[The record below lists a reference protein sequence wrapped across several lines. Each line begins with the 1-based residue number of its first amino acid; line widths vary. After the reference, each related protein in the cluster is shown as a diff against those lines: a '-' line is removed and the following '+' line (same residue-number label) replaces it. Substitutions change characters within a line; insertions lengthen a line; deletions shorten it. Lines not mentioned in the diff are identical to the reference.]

1 MMAIF
6 EQMMRCR
13 DNDAS
18 VEKAIDRIVE
28 VAGQFNGRNITE
40 FLDAYKR
47 EMNQRDVSEA
57 RQILSFK
64 RVAAN
69 NVQRRVI
76 EVQEGK
82 TTWYEFEKA
91 ILAAFVVEDLSRITR
106 HVLMKWIE
114 KKDKKMSASRVYDEF
129 DQMFSRLP
137 ATDQVLLEEDKTL
150 YFLKAVDMK
159 DRRELGTLLEDDTE
173 VNGLVTNWTAVKVA
187 CNKLNKRRQW
197 LDDID
202 LVGLSIEKTRPSKV
216 VEPPKQC
223 ILDEKKIDDDS
234 RTAYATSRE
243 DECFGTRIVFET
255 SDNEGASLIKACVK
269 GDKECKAD
277 MIEDL
282 ATKIDIKEVAT
293 NKTTSVDGEH
303 SKTFL
308 TMVPETWAVASENR
322 HKTQETD
329 DGGKEKLKADVKE
342 DQRKKDSFTHVPE
355 TWAVATESQRET
367 QEMEGDKKGKDQDG
381 VQNKESEQ
389 SSERD
394 DDGHVGHVD
403 PKDEFATSIEEDNG
417 CDAHE
422 IDEAA
427 TKNVIKEVGM
437 NDTTKAVDQ
446 MHMES
451 STPVLETSAVVP
463 MSQRE
468 TGETEGGSEEEKD
481 KAMAKGGIK
490 EGSFGRLSNR
500 KTIWPVFRPGRKKIW
515 SQVRPKR
522 KLNRSRANWP
532 NLTQPTTDP
541 AKADRSNPIQKRVD
555 SPEADHLSP
564 IRRNANLDEGRPSQK
579 TIDRDRSRQQWSW
592 TSQRSKPTSRG
603 TRSRLVSMRKDK
615 LESRKDDQRK
625 FDDEGDGR
633 NEGGTCT
640 MHEGL
645 CLGEAKRAMTTG
657 HGIAKCERRI
667 WWIGWR
673 KWFMWKEWT

>member
-1 MMAIF
+1 M
-6 EQMMRCR
+6 
-13 DNDAS
+13 
-18 VEKAIDRIVE
+18 
-28 VAGQFNGRNITE
+28 
-40 FLDAYKR
+40 
-47 EMNQRDVSEA
+47 
-57 RQILSFK
+57 
-64 RVAAN
+64 
-69 NVQRRVI
+69 I

-197 LDDID
+197 LDGID

-308 TMVPETWAVASENR
+308 TMVPETWAIASENR
-322 HKTQETD
+322 H
-329 DGGKEKLKADVKE
+329 
-342 DQRKKDSFTHVPE
+342 
-355 TWAVATESQRET
+355 ET

-437 NDTTKAVDQ
+437 NDMTKAVDQ

-468 TGETEGGSEEEKD
+468 TGETEGDSEEEKD
-481 KAMAKGGIK
+481 KAMVKGGIK

-541 AKADRSNPIQKRVD
+541 AKADRSNPIQKRVE
-555 SPEADHLSP
+555 SPKADRLSP
-564 IRRNANLDEGRPSQK
+564 IRPNANLDEGQPSHK
-579 TIDRDRSRQQWSW
+579 TIGRDRSQQKWSR

-673 KWFMWKEWT
+673 KWFMWKDRT